1 MSGRLREARAALLHQ
16 FHDPVM
22 RDGVDVAY
30 CIDGE
35 CHGVIYVVDGV
46 EEVRRTHSERCHV
59 APYLEALAA
68 DEHGSLDA
76 ATLWAVYREH
86 REKWH
91 VHIAQQPNGQCI
103 EECMNLLAVALREA
117 QP

>member
-1 MSGRLREARAALLHQ
+1 MSGGRLREARAALLHR

-68 DEHGSLDA
+68 DEHDSLDA
-76 ATLWAVYREH
+76 AIAAVEALPVTTQGYAYLDRAA
-86 REKWH
+86 
-91 VHIAQQPNGQCI
+91 V
-103 EECMNLLAVALREA
+103 LAALREA